1 MKGPDDLGLLSDSA
15 QVRLNDELL
24 AGDATD
30 KEPRRNSKDDL
41 IRKIN
46 NPLLREQLDSRRE

>member
-1 MKGPDDLGLLSDSA
+1 MKGPDLGLLSDSA